1 MEDYVAACK
10 ELEAFSLSYIIL
22 CAGQNTFY
30 SCWKINLLSLPFLT
44 YYNVLVIKSFLP
56 LFLPVFIFTVLF
68 STICLCLTL
77 AHDFINFALLLVAS
91 EYICKI
97 TFLNVVYH
105 HIEYLMKIVLS
116 RIQHLDWTLISTVR
130 SFNCQFVLNKRS
142 AILCIVNN
150 WECCF
155 CKTTLTFAIITS
167 LHMNS

>member
-1 MEDYVAACK
+1 MCKKSAFINSSSEEWPCLCFLHWNLRCFMEDYVAACK

-68 STICLCLTL
+68 STICLCLTF
-77 AHDFINFALLLVAS
+77 AHDFINFALLLVQCVAS

-97 TFLNVVYH
+97 TFQTSFTILLN
-105 HIEYLMKIVLS
+105 I
-116 RIQHLDWTLISTVR
+116 
-130 SFNCQFVLNKRS
+130 
-142 AILCIVNN
+142 
-150 WECCF
+150 
-155 CKTTLTFAIITS
+155 
-167 LHMNS
+167 